1 MGSSRWS
8 DDFYAAREAD
18 RAATGKSAFAYHDAL
33 SSLPASAR
41 AVHDKMDPRKARLR
55 ESRDS
60 DAHPNSKAIA
70 VIFDVTGSMGSI
82 PITLQKK
89 LGELMNLLIMKGYVE
104 HPQILFGAVG
114 DATCDRVPL
123 QVGQFESGIEMD
135 DDLAR
140 LYLEGGGGGQTTE
153 SYELAAYFLARHTA
167 IDCLEKRG
175 EKGYLFL
182 IGDEMYYPAI
192 SRKQV
197 EAVIGDSLEADI
209 PTPRLF
215 AELNSKFQVF
225 HILPTSASHG
235 NDPAVRKAWQSLL
248 GQNVLTL
255 DDPAAVCETIA
266 LAIGLAEGK
275 TDLDDALADLK
286 DLGVAAPVTR
296 SVSTALAPLART
308 SSKAVSLPRRLL
320 SAGRNAVR
328 RL

>member
-8 DDFYAAREAD
+8 DEYYAAREAD
-18 RAATGKSAFAYHDAL
+18 RKATGKSAFAYHDAV

-41 AVHDKMDPRKARLR
+41 KVHGNMDPAKARMR

-60 DAHPNSKAIA
+60 DAHPLSKAIA

-82 PITLQKK
+82 PVTLQKK
-89 LGELMNLLIMKGYVE
+89 LGELMNLLILKGYVE

-114 DATCDRVPL
+114 DATCDGVPL

-140 LYLEGGGGGQTTE
+140 LYLEGGGGGQKTE
-153 SYELAAYFLARHTA
+153 SYELAAYFMARHTA
-167 IDCLEKRG
+167 MDCLEKRG

-182 IGDEMYYPAI
+182 IGDEMYYPQVK
-192 SRKQV
+192 RREV
-197 EAVIGDSLEADI
+197 EAVIGDRLEADI
-209 PTPRLF
+209 PTPALF
-215 AELNSKFQVF
+215 AELGKKFEVF

-235 NDPAVRKAWQSLL
+235 GDPEVRKAWQALV

-266 LAIGLAEGK
+266 LAIGLNEGK
-275 TDLDDALADLK
+275 VDLDEGIDDLR
-286 DLGVAAPVTR
+286 DMGVAGAVTK
-296 SVSTALAPLART
+296 SVSTALATLART
-308 SSKAVSLPRRLL
+308 ASRKVALPKGLL
-320 SAGRNAVR
+320 AGVAGAVR

>member
-8 DDFYAAREAD
+8 DEFYAAREAD
-18 RAATGKSAFAYHDAL
+18 RKATGRSAFAYHDAL
-33 SSLPASAR
+33 GSLPPSAR
-41 AVHDKMDPRKARLR
+41 AAHDKMDPRKARVR

-60 DAHPNSKAIA
+60 DAHPRSKAIA

-82 PITLQKK
+82 PVTLQKK
-89 LGELMNLLIMKGYVE
+89 LGELMNLLILKGYVE

-114 DATCDRVPL
+114 DATCDTVPL

-140 LYLEGGGGGQTTE
+140 LYLEGGGGGQKTE
-153 SYELAAYFLARHTA
+153 SYELAAYFMARHTSM
-167 IDCLEKRG
+167 DCFEKRG

-182 IGDEMYYPAI
+182 IGDEMYYPKVK
-192 SRKQV
+192 RKEV
-197 EAVIGDSLEADI
+197 EAVIRDTLEADI
-209 PTPRLF
+209 PTPALF
-215 AELNSKFQVF
+215 AELQRKFEVF
-225 HILPTSASHG
+225 HILPTSAGHG
-235 NDPAVRKAWQSLL
+235 GDPEVRKAWQALL

-275 TDLDDALADLK
+275 VDLDEGLADLH
-286 DLGVAAPVTR
+286 DLGVARDVTR
-296 SVSTALAPLART
+296 SVSTALAPLARRASRT
-308 SSKAVSLPRRLL
+308 VSLPRRLL
-320 SAGRNAVR
+320 AAGRSAVR